1 MSDFRTGS
9 SMQRFVAGLKFIAQF
24 TVLGL
29 ALAFVLTR
37 LFPEHFGEQSART
50 EASAPVAAASSFA
63 EAVRRAGPWVV
74 SISAERVVA
83 ASVAPIF
90 GDPTWQRYSEASSPV
105 QQLTRSLGSGVIM
118 SADGYVLTNFHVI
131 QGAQLIRIGLWDE
144 RVTSA
149 TLVGV
154 DPATDLAVLK
164 IDGSNFPTAK
174 FADESKLEVG
184 DVVLAI
190 GNPYGLDR
198 TVTMGVISATRRN
211 ILGRS
216 RFENF
221 LQTDAAVNDGNS
233 GGALINTQG
242 ELVGINTANLG
253 NGLSIGFAIPAAAA
267 REVLQQI
274 VKFGE
279 VVRGWMGAVYFDV
292 SYSPVAGG
300 TASQRGVQITR
311 LLRAGPADNAG
322 LRPGD
327 IVLTFD
333 NQPVIDGADL
343 RLREAA
349 LAPGTKVKVSVTRAG
364 IPLNVEIEL
373 MRQPSTI
380 QGG

>member
-1 MSDFRTGS
+1 MP
-9 SMQRFVAGLKFIAQF
+9 RFVAGLKFVVQF
-24 TVLGL
+24 AVIGL

-37 LFPEHFGEQSART
+37 LFPEHFGQPT
-50 EASAPVAAASSFA
+50 PTPVAHVAVAAPASYA

-83 ASVAPIF
+83 ASVAPLF
-90 GDPTWQRYSEASSPV
+90 GDPTWRRYSEASSPV
-105 QQLTRSLGSGVIM
+105 RQLTRSLGSGVIM
-118 SADGYVLTNFHVI
+118 SEDGYVLTNFHVI

-149 TLVGV
+149 TLVGA

-164 IDGSNFPTAK
+164 IDGSKFPTATL
-174 FADESKLEVG
+174 ADENKLEVG

-190 GNPYGLDR
+190 GNPYGFDR

-211 ILGRS
+211 NVASSRLGH
-216 RFENF
+216 F

-233 GGALINTQG
+233 GGALINTEG

-253 NGLSIGFAIPAAAA
+253 DGLSIGFAIPALSA

-274 VKFGE
+274 VDHGE
-279 VVRGWMGAVYFDV
+279 VIRGWMGSIFFDAP
-292 SYSPVAGG
+292 YAPATGG
-300 TASQRGVQITR
+300 NAAARGAQIAQ
-311 LLRAGPADNAG
+311 LLTDGPAAKAG

-327 IVLTFD
+327 IILAFD
-333 NQPVIDGADL
+333 GEPVVDGADL

-349 LAPGTKVKVSVTRAG
+349 LAPGTKVKVGASRAG
-364 IPLNVEIEL
+364 IPLEVEVEL
-373 MRQPSTI
+373 VRQPSAA
-380 QGG
+380 QQR

>member
-1 MSDFRTGS
+1 
-9 SMQRFVAGLKFIAQF
+9 MQGFVSGLKFILQF
-24 TVLGL
+24 AVIGL

-37 LFPEHFGEQSART
+37 LFPEHFGEP
-50 EASAPVAAASSFA
+50 APAPAVVAAAPAPSSYA
-63 EAVRRAGPWVV
+63 EAVKRAGPWVV

-83 ASVAPIF
+83 ASVAPLF
-90 GDPTWQRYSEASSPV
+90 GDPTWRRYAEASSPV
-105 QQLTRSLGSGVIM
+105 RQVTRSRGSGVIM
-118 SADGYVLTNFHVI
+118 SEDGYVLTNLHVI

-149 TLVGV
+149 TVVGA

-174 FADESKLEVG
+174 FADENKLEVG
-184 DVVLAI
+184 DIVLAI
-190 GNPYGLDR
+190 GNPYGFDR

-211 ILGRS
+211 NLGNS
-216 RFENF
+216 RLEHF

-253 NGLSIGFAIPAAAA
+253 DGLSIGFAIPAISA

-274 VKFGE
+274 VQHGE
-279 VVRGWMGAVYFDV
+279 VIRGWMGAAFFDAP
-292 SYSPVAGG
+292 YSPAPGDAP
-300 TASQRGVQITR
+300 ASRGAQIAQ
-311 LLRAGPADNAG
+311 LLADGPAAKAG

-327 IVLTFD
+327 IVLEFD
-333 NQPVIDGADL
+333 GQPVTDGADL

-349 LAPGTKVKVSVTRAG
+349 LAPGTKVKVGVTRAG
-364 IPLNVEIEL
+364 IPISVEIEL
-373 MRQPSTI
+373 IRQPSAI
-380 QGG
+380 QRR

>member
-1 MSDFRTGS
+1 
-9 SMQRFVAGLKFIAQF
+9 MQRFVAGFKFIAQF

-37 LFPEHFGEQSART
+37 LFPEHFGEQSTRT
-50 EASAPVAAASSFA
+50 ETSAPVAATSSFA

-279 VVRGWMGAVYFDV
+279 VVRGWMGAVYFDA

-327 IVLTFD
+327 IVLAFD
-333 NQPVIDGADL
+333 DQPVIDGADL

-349 LAPGTKVKVSVTRAG
+349 LAPGTKVEVSVTRAG